1 MTARALTTRHL
12 VLRARV
18 GATAVRFVCLT
29 LTCCVL
35 ALGLVSHFGPLFA
48 GYSSPKLI
56 AAVMFGERLDPPF
69 AEPGVSNKLVQFS
82 GQRVMLRRGHPRK
95 CCKRTGSGPPRGEP
109 AASGPARRAE
119 ELRSVLWICNFVVPP
134 PRRRPFPRA
143 VGAGS
148 PRPPLADTRRRRD
161 RHRGPSRRR
170 IGSLIR

>member
-35 ALGLVSHFGPLFA
+35 ALGLVSHFGSPFA

-69 AEPGVSNKLVQFS
+69 AEDNVSGIKSMQFS
-82 GQRVMLRRGHPRK
+82 SQCVRLDD
-95 CCKRTGSGPPRGEP
+95 S
-109 AASGPARRAE
+109 
-119 ELRSVLWICNFVVPP
+119 
-134 PRRRPFPRA
+134 
-143 VGAGS
+143 GAGAYAKVS
-148 PRPPLADTRRRRD
+148 GDDRRTDTSD
-161 RHRGPSRRR
+161 
-170 IGSLIR
+170 